1 MNYASN
7 VERSVYWRTYL
18 STHSVLGI
26 HSLLLVHLLTGYAS
40 PRDDRTTLDSQR
52 EVAGTNKLEKIL
64 DYIMFDWKGTMCIL
78 LPHTRSR
85 GTQNSLGFQGSCC
98 GWGIQLNR
106 FQVLLD
112 HWALGRQ
119 TASTW
124 YGNSERKDAFV
135 TLLVPPQSR
144 THSLAKGSFSQLG
157 RKDKIHFNF
166 CIWMA
171 WKCLA
176 FTLLCL

>member
-7 VERSVYWRTYL
+7 VERRVYWWTYL

-40 PRDDRTTLDSQR
+40 PRDDRTTLDFQR
-52 EVAGTNKLEKIL
+52 EVAGTNKLEKTWE
-64 DYIMFDWKGTMCIL
+64 YNMFYWKGTACIL

-85 GTQNSLGFQGSCC
+85 GTQNSLVFQGSCC

-106 FQVLLD
+106 FRVLVD
-112 HWALGRQ
+112 HWALVRR

-135 TLLVPPQSR
+135 TLLGPPQSR

-157 RKDKIHFNF
+157 RKQDKIHSNF
-166 CIWMA
+166 CI
-171 WKCLA
+171 
-176 FTLLCL
+176 